1 MSLFFMKMSVPIIDR
16 FKYPLV
22 IAIIGSLL
30 IGFLDINILGIS
42 FTFCYLL
49 IFILGFKYKD
59 YKEMFINKLPIIE
72 NNHFAIVVAVISIF
86 LSVILALTFNHD
98 IISMKYM
105 YFKEYLFNMISRG
118 AIIFVSALNVVV
130 LTRFMTNRKIVLTQ
144 IGMNSFTV
152 YLLHP
157 YLIKSCKVMAKPYL
171 KNHQN

>member
-1 MSLFFMKMSVPIIDR
+1 
-16 FKYPLV
+16 
-22 IAIIGSLL
+22 
-30 IGFLDINILGIS
+30 
-42 FTFCYLL
+42 
-49 IFILGFKYKD
+49 
-59 YKEMFINKLPIIE
+59 MFINKLRIIE

-105 YFKEYLFNMISRG
+105 YFKEYLFNMISRA
-118 AIIFVSALNVVV
+118 AIIFVSALSVVV

-171 KNHQN
+171 KNHQKLTLAFIFVMSFVIVFLLSRNCVTKALNKLLEVIYKILCIE